1 MAKTNAKGGILDV
14 AVVGAGVSGV
24 YSAWRL
30 LASPRARSSV
40 LHGGK
45 TGRAAGDHLNVA
57 LFESSGRVGGR
68 LLSVV
73 PPGVPTA
80 RVELGGMRY
89 TSTHLQV
96 AGLVQYLGLETEPFV
111 VGQDE
116 NLAYVRGKRLRTKDL
131 SDASK
136 IPYNLRPEDMDC
148 LKTGVTAMAA
158 ENFLKIVLNKK
169 KVDLKTVDWLEVAR
183 TGRYEGH
190 KLTDLSMRYLFTRS
204 VGHEAF
210 QFAYDTSGYDSIFY
224 TWNAADGFPWNLDD
238 YGATVSYSHVR
249 DGYLNIALKLREKF
263 EAAGGAV
270 RLEHRLVSFDVITL
284 DDGSR
289 GVQLKFASG
298 ARGKP
303 VTVLARHLVLAMPR
317 RSIELLDETGVVLDP
332 ANAAVRA
339 LIESVTP
346 IPLFKIALAYNTRWW
361 EQLGITKGQTVTDL
375 PIRQCYYWPV
385 EDEKSKHGII
395 LVYDDGQDLQYWASL
410 RSLKYNDPFI
420 GKSKA
425 GSGGSELPD
434 WHDFAAPKLMVQEVH
449 RQLLEIHGVDA
460 RKEYEPYSAAYM
472 DWGRNP
478 FGGGANFWPLHV
490 DSQAVSRKII
500 QPMSKVPVYVC
511 GDAYSHAQGWVEGA
525 LATAEEMLQGHL
537 GLAAPPAPLVSPAK
551 PGAAKSVAVKQAPA
565 RKAVAKK
572 TGAKSAKR

>member
-1 MAKTNAKGGILDV
+1 MAKTKAKGGILDV

-30 LASPRARSSV
+30 LTSPRTRSSALPGAASGAPADER
-40 LHGGK
+40 LH
-45 TGRAAGDHLNVA
+45 VA
-57 LFESSGRVGGR
+57 VFESSGRVGGR

-73 PPGVPTA
+73 PPGIPSA

-96 AGLVQYLGLETEPFV
+96 AGLVKYLGLQTEPFT

-131 SDASK
+131 SDATK
-136 IPYNLRPEDMDC
+136 IPYNLRPEDMAC
-148 LKTGVTAMAA
+148 LKIGVTALAA
-158 ENFLKIVLNKK
+158 ENFLKIVLKK
-169 KVDLKTVDWLEVAR
+169 SKVDLKTVDWLAVAR

-238 YGATVSYSHVR
+238 YGATVTYSHVT
-249 DGYLNIALKLREKF
+249 DGYLNIALELQQLF
-263 EAAGGAV
+263 EAAGGSV
-270 RLEHRLVSFDVITL
+270 RLEHRLVSFDVVTL

-289 GVQLKFASG
+289 AVQLKFASG

-303 VTVLARHLVLAMPR
+303 VTVLARHLILAMPR
-317 RSIELLDETGVVLDP
+317 RSIELLDESGMVLDASNTP
-332 ANAAVRA
+332 VRT
-339 LIESVTP
+339 LIQSVTP
-346 IPLFKIALAYNTRWW
+346 IPLFKIALAYKTRWW
-361 EQLGITKGQTVTDL
+361 EPLGITKGQTVTDL

-385 EDEKSKHGII
+385 EDPKSKKGII
-395 LVYDDGQDLQYWASL
+395 LVYDDGQDLEYWASL
-410 RSLKYNDPFI
+410 RSLKYNDPFV

-425 GSGGSELPD
+425 GAGGSALPD
-434 WHDFAAPKLMVQEVH
+434 WHDFAAPKLMVEEVH
-449 RQLLEIHGVDA
+449 RQLLEIHGIDA
-460 RKEYEPYSAAYM
+460 RTEYEPYSAAYM

-478 FGGGANFWPLHV
+478 YGGGANFWPLHV
-490 DSQAVSRKII
+490 ESHEVSRKII
-500 QPMSKVPVYVC
+500 QPMRKVPVYVC

-525 LATAEEMLQGHL
+525 LATAEEMLQTHL
-537 GLAAPPAPLVSPAK
+537 GLEPPPAPLVSPA
-551 PGAAKSVAVKQAPA
+551 
-565 RKAVAKK
+565 
-572 TGAKSAKR
+572 